1 MSNKDAN
8 YVNYQSNLL
17 YNPLTPSQIKKVV
30 ELVDGFKYNVGEGG
44 YVSEDCAVILI
55 EARCPYNGMLMFYG
69 TERSPVTI
77 RNWINKVEA
86 VL

>member
-1 MSNKDAN
+1 MSTKD
-8 YVNYQSNLL
+8 VNYENNLL
-17 YNPLTPSQIKKVV
+17 NNPLSISQIKKVV
-30 ELVDGFKYNVGEGG
+30 DLVDGFKYNVGEGG

-69 TERSPVTI
+69 KERCPVKI
-77 RNWINKVEA
+77 RSWINKVEA